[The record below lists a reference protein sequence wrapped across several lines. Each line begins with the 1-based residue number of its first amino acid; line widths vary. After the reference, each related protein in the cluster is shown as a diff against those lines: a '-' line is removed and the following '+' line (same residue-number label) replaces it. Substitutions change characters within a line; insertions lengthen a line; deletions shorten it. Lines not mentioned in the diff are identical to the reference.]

1 MSLEQE
7 LKKIQGKSKT
17 LKPVRV
23 VEVAKDPS
31 HPLHN
36 RFEWDDQKAS
46 HQYRIWQARD
56 LIAKVYV
63 QPFDNRP
70 LQVRAFVS
78 LPSDRVE
85 SGYRTIESIMG
96 NEELKAE
103 MLLDAKRQF
112 EILKMKYSVL
122 NELDKIWEA
131 VDKVF
136 K

>member
-1 MSLEQE
+1 LRSQ
-7 LKKIQGKSKT
+7 KIQ
-17 LKPVRV
+17 
-23 VEVAKDPS
+23 AI
-31 HPLHN
+31 HYIN
-36 RFEWDDQKAS
+36 RFEWDDKKAS